1 MPASRNRLKSEDEI
15 EAIVRGFEDCT
26 LPDAEF
32 KHAQHL
38 MVALSYLHRSRLTVP
53 EATARMRAALYR
65 FLDHY
70 AGNRQAYNETI
81 TLFWIK
87 LVNSFLEKTDRA
99 RPIAGIFNELSE
111 SFGNSNLMYDYFS
124 RERLLSKEAKEVWV
138 DPDLKPL
145 DF

>member
-1 MPASRNRLKSEDEI
+1 MPASGNRLKSEDEL

-38 MVALSYLHRSRLTVP
+38 MVALSYLQRSRLTAP
-53 EATARMRAALYR
+53 EATTRMRGALYR

-70 AGNRQAYNETI
+70 AGDRQAYNETI

-87 LVNSFLEKTDRA
+87 LVSSFLEKTDRA
-99 RPIAGIFNELSE
+99 RPVADIFNEILE
-111 SFGNSNLMYDYFS
+111 AFGNSNLMYDYFS
-124 RERLLSKEAKEVWV
+124 REHLLSKEAKEAWV
-138 DPDLKPL
+138 EPDLKPL